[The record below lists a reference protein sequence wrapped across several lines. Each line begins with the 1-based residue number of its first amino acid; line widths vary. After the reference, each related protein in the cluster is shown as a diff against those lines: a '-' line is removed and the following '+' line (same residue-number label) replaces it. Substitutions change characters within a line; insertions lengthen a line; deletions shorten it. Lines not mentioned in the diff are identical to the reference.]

1 MHVAWRPPQQRS
13 AKTTVPG
20 GLCLEHSG
28 LCSETRAVFPVVPV
42 ARGHCRRRAA
52 RWRHLTSGSARDGVG
67 QPAQAGRT
75 LNRCLA
81 GGRAAPGTKPP
92 ELRGAFLGLVLG
104 RVTQPP
110 GAGTWLQR
118 GAGGRGCFPPW
129 VTARLPSPAGRSG
142 AQPGCGPGS
151 GQTLSESSQ
160 AGGLSARRRGPGA
173 PTSPCRRRPQGGR
186 SVLVLPS
193 WHPSVRVTAEQG
205 PHF

>member
-118 GAGGRGCFPPW
+118 GAGGRGAFLPGSRRGFPHPRGGAGHSRA
-129 VTARLPSPAGRSG
+129 VARGQARPSVSPRRPGVCPHGAGGRAHRLARVGAGPKADGRSWS
-142 AQPGCGPGS
+142 CR
-151 GQTLSESSQ
+151 
-160 AGGLSARRRGPGA
+160 AGTPA
-173 PTSPCRRRPQGGR
+173 
-186 SVLVLPS
+186 
-193 WHPSVRVTAEQG
+193 
-205 PHF
+205 